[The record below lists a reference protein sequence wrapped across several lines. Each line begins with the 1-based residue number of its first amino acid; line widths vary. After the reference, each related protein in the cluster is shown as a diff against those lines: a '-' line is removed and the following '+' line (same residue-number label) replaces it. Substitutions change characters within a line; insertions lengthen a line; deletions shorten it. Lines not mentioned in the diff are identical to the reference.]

1 LYNLAVHRQID
12 QCRVCGNSH
21 LEPLLDLGHQALTG
35 VFPKRRDDQVE
46 VGPLRLVKCHGSNA
60 CGLVQLEHSY
70 AVELM
75 YGDNYG
81 YRSGLNQ
88 SMARHLQGKIARILS
103 MFGVPLG
110 SVVLDIGSNDGT
122 SLAAYPADRFDRI
135 GIDPTASKFR
145 AYYQPGIHVLCDLFT
160 EDNFRAAFGDRQAQ
174 VVTSFAMFYDLEDPL
189 AFMRDVRC
197 VLADDGVWA
206 FEQSY
211 LPFMLERN
219 AYDTICHEHLE
230 YYSLTLIDWMTRRA
244 GFKIVDVEF
253 NDVNGGSFSVV
264 VAKTT
269 SKLPEFAKLSEL
281 LARERALGVD
291 GLEIY
296 ASFASRVVASRD
308 QLRAFVAD
316 AKATGKVVAA
326 VGASTKGNVV
336 LQYCGFE
343 PSDVLAIGEVNED
356 KFGAFTPGTL
366 IPIVPEGELIA
377 KAPDYLIVLPWH
389 FRDTFMRK
397 RETLPTNTRLVFPLP
412 TLEVV

>member
-1 LYNLAVHRQID
+1 MHRQID

-21 LEPLLDLGHQALTG
+21 LKPLLDLGHQALTG
-35 VFPKRRDDQVE
+35 VFPKRRDDQVA
-46 VGPLRLVKCHGSNA
+46 VGPLRLVKCHGSGA

-70 AVELM
+70 ASGLM

-103 MFGVPLG
+103 MFDVPTG
-110 SVVLDIGSNDGT
+110 SIVLDVGSNDGT
-122 SLAAYPADRFDRI
+122 TLAAYPADRYERI

-145 AYYQPGIHVLCDLFT
+145 AYYQPGIHVVCDLFT
-160 EDNFRAAFGDRQAQ
+160 EANFRAVFGDRQARI
-174 VVTSFAMFYDLEDPL
+174 VTSFAMLYDLEDPQ
-189 AFMRDVRC
+189 AFMHAIHR

-211 LPFMLERN
+211 LPLMLEHN
-219 AYDTICHEHLE
+219 AYDTICHEHIE
-230 YYSLTLIDWMTRRA
+230 YYSLTLIDWMTRRT

-253 NDVNGGSFSVV
+253 NDINGGSFSVI
-264 VAKTT
+264 VAK
-269 SKLPEFAKLSEL
+269 SISALPEFTGLVEL
-281 LARERALGVD
+281 LASERALGLD

-296 ASFASRVVASRD
+296 AAFARRVASSRD

-316 AKATGKVVAA
+316 AKAAGKVVAA
-326 VGASTKGNVV
+326 VGASTKGNVI
-336 LQYCGFE
+336 LQFCGLG
-343 PSDVLAIGEVNED
+343 PSDVIAIGEVNED

-366 IPIVPEGELIA
+366 IPIVPEAELVA
-377 KAPDYLIVLPWH
+377 RAPDYLIVLPWH

-397 RETLPTNTRLVFPLP
+397 RAALPANTRLVFPLP